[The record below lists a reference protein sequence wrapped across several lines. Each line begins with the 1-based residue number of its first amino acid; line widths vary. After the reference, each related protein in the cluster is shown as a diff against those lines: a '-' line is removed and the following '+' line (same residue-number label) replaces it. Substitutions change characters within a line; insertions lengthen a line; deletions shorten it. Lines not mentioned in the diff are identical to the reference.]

1 MAQGRSGEET
11 EAVFFFRSLRVWH
24 GLFPRKI
31 KLHLDLRR
39 YFKYAY
45 TAGKRSGIPVWYFGL
60 PGEKDS
66 MKKYE
71 YKVVL
76 MATKTAMTV
85 KNMEA
90 AAKAFEQELN
100 RFGAEGWE
108 LIQREDGMFFFKR
121 EL

>member
-1 MAQGRSGEET
+1 
-11 EAVFFFRSLRVWH
+11 
-24 GLFPRKI
+24 
-31 KLHLDLRR
+31 
-39 YFKYAY
+39 
-45 TAGKRSGIPVWYFGL
+45 
-60 PGEKDS
+60 

-76 MATKTAMTV
+76 MATTTAMTV